1 MRSSSRSFASGDE
14 TPHAHETW
22 CVRKAAN
29 TSAGELSAGSS
40 GTISLR
46 LTECGGNGGSGGIIL
61 LPPAAPA

>member
-40 GTISLR
+40 TIPPLR
-46 LTECGGNGGSGGIIL
+46 HPLRSSMWREQCK
-61 LPPAAPA
+61 